1 MAAAPCRVVAA
12 ERGRAM
18 SGGGGRTRPRHVGRW
33 RPNAAAPCRSVA
45 AERGRAMSGGGGR
58 TRPRHV
64 GRWRPNAAAP
74 CRAVAAER
82 GRVMSGGGG
91 GRMRPRYVGQWR
103 PRHVGRWRPRA
114 AAPCRVALMGHG
126 TTLTE
131 NRHIVANR
139 TDSGGTVPTIFLLYR
154 RPAPMRF
161 CTDLVARVRS
171 SMVAEKG
178 IPACRAPVARLSPAC
193 RAPVARP
200 SRACRLHG

>member
-33 RPNAAAPCRSVA
+33 RPNAAALCRAVC
-45 AERGRAMSGGGGR
+45 GGGR

-74 CRAVAAER
+74 CRAAER

-103 PRHVGRWRPRA
+103 PNA
-114 AAPCRVALMGHG
+114 AA
-126 TTLTE
+126 
-131 NRHIVANR
+131 
-139 TDSGGTVPTIFLLYR
+139 S
-154 RPAPMRF
+154 
-161 CTDLVARVRS
+161 
-171 SMVAEKG
+171 
-178 IPACRAPVARLSPAC
+178 CRAVAAARGRTMSGCPNGPRYKSPNLNSAKI
-193 RAPVARP
+193 
-200 SRACRLHG
+200 